1 MSTFFSAA
9 REARTTIDCPTCSN
23 KLDIKR
29 TCHEAYM
36 SCRGCEERFEL
47 SPFIPQ
53 MDEVMESFLERLFV
67 DRV

>member
-1 MSTFFSAA
+1 MSAFFSAA
-9 REARTTIDCPTCSN
+9 REARTTIVCPECGA
-23 KLDIKR
+23 KLDIRR

-36 SCRGCEERFEL
+36 SCSGCGKQFEL
-47 SPFIPQ
+47 SLFIPQ